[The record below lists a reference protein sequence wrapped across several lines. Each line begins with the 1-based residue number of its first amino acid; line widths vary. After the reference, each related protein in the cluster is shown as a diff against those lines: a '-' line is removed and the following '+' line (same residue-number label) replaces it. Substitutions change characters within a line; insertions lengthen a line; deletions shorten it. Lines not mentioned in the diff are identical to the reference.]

1 MTANPPPSTR
11 SLRRK
16 RPRTGER
23 GEISVTYNLFI
34 AIVTIIALV
43 VMVAYY
49 FLPVPEEVRQVLY
62 ILDSLNA
69 FILLAD
75 FCYRFYRAPN
85 RLKYFAS
92 FGWLD
97 LIGSVPGFPV
107 LRLARIPTLLRLVK
121 QLNRDT
127 PEDVRRDA
135 SQRLASSTLLTTIL
149 IVLVVVTMGSILVV
163 LIEKDA
169 PNGNILT
176 GDDAVWWSIVT
187 IATVG
192 YGDRYPTTPEGRLIG
207 VLMIFVGV
215 SLFSVLTS
223 YVATTFVAR
232 RRRADDADNV
242 AALRREMADFFAEQR
257 LRDQNELSA
266 LQTELTQVR
275 RLLEELKTPPD
286 RLG

>member
-1 MTANPPPSTR
+1 MQSGSTAPARFS
-11 SLRRK
+11 RRN
-16 RPRTGER
+16 RASRER
-23 GEISVTYNLFI
+23 GDTSATYNLFI
-34 AIVTIIALV
+34 AVVTIIALV
-43 VMVAYY
+43 VVVAYY
-49 FLPVPEEVRQVLY
+49 LLPMPEEVRQVLY

-75 FCYRFYRAPN
+75 FLYRFYRAPN
-85 RLKYFAS
+85 RPKYLVG

-97 LIGSVPGFPV
+97 LIGAIPGFPM
-107 LRLARIPTLLRLVK
+107 LRLARIPTLIRLIRR
-121 QLNRDT
+121 LNRDT
-127 PEDVRRDA
+127 PEEVRRDA

-149 IVLVVVTMGSILVV
+149 VVLLVVTVGSILVV
-163 LIEKDA
+163 LVEKDA
-169 PNGNILT
+169 PGGNILT

-232 RRRADDADNV
+232 RRRADDEDNV

-266 LQTELTQVR
+266 LQTELSQVQ
-275 RLLEELKTPPD
+275 RLLEELKTPPNH
-286 RLG
+286 LG

>member
-1 MTANPPPSTR
+1 VSR
-11 SLRRK
+11 RRK

-34 AIVTIIALV
+34 VIITIIALV

-49 FLPVPEEVRQVLY
+49 FLPVPEEVGQVLY

-97 LIGSVPGFPV
+97 LVGGVPGFPV
-107 LRLARIPTLLRLVK
+107 LRLARVPTLLRLGRQV
-121 QLNRDT
+121 NRDT

-149 IVLVVVTMGSILVV
+149 IVLLVVTAGSILVV
-163 LIEKDA
+163 LVEKAA
-169 PNGNILT
+169 PGGNIVT

-223 YVATTFVAR
+223 FIATIFVAR
-232 RRRADDADNV
+232 RRGADDSGEV
-242 AALRREMADFFAEQR
+242 SLLRQEIAALGAQER
-257 LRDQNELSA
+257 LRDQGELVA
-266 LQTELTQVR
+266 LRTELAQMR
-275 RLLEELKTPPD
+275 ALLETLRPPTD
-286 RLG
+286 PDG